1 MYKLLS
7 VVTDQVKQ
15 HTVWDYL
22 IRLIG
27 ASLSEPHTGQMA
39 SPAMFI
45 CIYLSIYVC
54 MYRTSFRKCPHI
66 LIYWTASI
74 LLSVI
79 QFRKFTTFK

>member
-22 IRLIG
+22 IGASLSEPHTGQTASPAMFIG
-27 ASLSEPHTGQMA
+27 ASLSEPHTGQTA

-45 CIYLSIYVC
+45 CIYVYIYVS
-54 MYRTSFRKCPHI
+54 Y
-66 LIYWTASI
+66 
-74 LLSVI
+74 VI
-79 QFRKFTTFK
+79 P